1 MIIGELDLERAERD
15 PAYLARVKAFLLS
28 GAQTGAQTSA
38 RAGTAPVS
46 RLAEPPARAM
56 PPNVMDGTAPEL
68 GLN

>member
-15 PAYLARVKAFLLS
+15 PGYLARVKAFLLS
-28 GAQTGAQTSA
+28 GAQTGA
-38 RAGTAPVS
+38 APVS

-56 PPNVMDGTAPEL
+56 PPNVMDGTASEL